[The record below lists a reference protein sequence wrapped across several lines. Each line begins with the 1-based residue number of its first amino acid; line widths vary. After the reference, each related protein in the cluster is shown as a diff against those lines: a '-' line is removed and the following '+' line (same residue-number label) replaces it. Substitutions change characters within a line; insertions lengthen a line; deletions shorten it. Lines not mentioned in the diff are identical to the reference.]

1 MPGRRPFTLVGAL
14 VVGLA
19 LSVPLPGHVPTAS
32 ATIEGCE
39 PSVGSDLDG
48 DGFPD
53 VVVADPTATVGGA
66 AGAGRVVVSF
76 GTKEGVPGG
85 GRSTVVAQGS
95 GSVGG
100 AAEPNDHFGAALS
113 VADLDCDGYAD
124 LVVGVP
130 GEDVG
135 GVADAGLVQVVWG
148 AAGGPGTGRA
158 SRSLDQSTF
167 GLRRHTGDQLGA
179 AVDAQEQVGSDS
191 TEAPGAYALAIGVP
205 GYDVGGHHDAGL
217 VAYEAPDVEEGP
229 VSDAWFT
236 QSSRGV
242 PGKAERGDR
251 FGSVVALAYPAG
263 GENALG
269 LFVGAPQEDVGSA
282 KDAGAV
288 TYVEGLGSGSLRGVG
303 LDQDTSGVPGSPEK
317 GDRFGASIATT
328 SKGLDTQVA
337 IGVPGED
344 LGSKKDAGLVQELS
358 YDSDD
363 FRASPSLT
371 QDSTG
376 VADVAEA
383 GDAFGAQ
390 VALAT
395 EDERTV
401 LAVSSPGED
410 GAAVDTGLVQ
420 VFGPDQRVSDQRT
433 IDQRTIDQNSL
444 AVGDRAEALDRFG
457 STLAIVGDD
466 TLLIGVPDDAQHT
479 KGVVELVALDGA
491 SRARHLLPGGNGGPS
506 AGADRFGAALGAFGG

>member
-1 MPGRRPFTLVGAL
+1 VPGRRSVRWVGAL

-19 LSVPLPGHVPTAS
+19 VTLPLPGHVLTAS

-53 VVVADPTATVGGA
+53 VAVADPTATVGGA
-66 AGAGRVVVSF
+66 AGAGRIVVSF
-76 GTKEGVPGG
+76 GTRDGVPGG

-100 AAEPNDHFGAALS
+100 AAEPDDHFGAALAA
-113 VADLDCDGYAD
+113 ADLDCDGYAD

-135 GVADAGLVQVVWG
+135 GVSDAGLVQVVWG
-148 AAGGPGTGRA
+148 AAGGPGTGRT
-158 SRSLDQSTF
+158 SRSLDQATF
-167 GLRRHTGDQLGA
+167 GLRRHAGDQLGA

-191 TEAPGAYALAIGVP
+191 TEGPEAYALAIGVP
-205 GYDVGGHHDAGL
+205 GYDVGGHRDAGL

-229 VSDAWFT
+229 ISDAWFT
-236 QSSRGV
+236 QNSRGV

-263 GENALG
+263 GENAVG

-288 TYVEGLGSGSLRGVG
+288 TYVEGLGSGLVHGVG
-303 LDQDTSGVPGSPEK
+303 LDQDSKGVPGAPEK

-328 SKGLDTQVA
+328 FDGNDTQVA

-344 LGSKKDAGLVQELS
+344 LGSKRDAGAVQELS
-358 YDSDD
+358 YDSDG
-363 FRASPSLT
+363 FRASPALT

-383 GDAFGAQ
+383 GDAFGSQ

-395 EDERTV
+395 VDEKTV

-410 GAAVDTGLVQ
+410 GAAADTGLVQ
-420 VFGPDQRVSDQRT
+420 VFGTTQRAL
-433 IDQRTIDQNSL
+433 DQNSL
-444 AVGDRAEALDRFG
+444 GVGDHAEAHDRFG
-457 STLAIVGDD
+457 STLATVGDD
-466 TLLIGVPDDAQHT
+466 TLVVGVPDDAQHT
-479 KGVVELVALDGA
+479 KGVVELVPLDGA
-491 SRARHLLPGGNGGPS
+491 SPARHLVPGGNGGPS
-506 AGADRFGAALGAFGG
+506 AGADRFGGALGAYGS